1 MQTVRYED
9 ALAGFRAVGVQP
21 GDTVLLQS
29 AMRPFGFVEGAGKTI
44 GEALYAALGNEQGT
58 LVAPAF
64 CFIHEVQEHPVIDP
78 AQDKSEMGAISE
90 AIRHFPGALRSIAY
104 RHSFCA
110 VGKHARMV
118 TEVDPAISV
127 FDLRSAFGK
136 MLALDTKIVLAG
148 VTYVNSTSHHFG
160 QYLAQVPD
168 RHTIERQVTLRH
180 SDGTLEER
188 MMMDYQP
195 RPTTTGDYYEFPYDF
210 NKLGLWLEQAGKVQI
225 STIGNAV
232 IRCFRM
238 RDLIDLVL
246 TRYPVDQWIFFQDE
260 TPVELPFG
268 KNAEREYIDEAG
280 REDIAIWAVVD
291 PDAICDRSKH

>member
-64 CFIHEVQEHPVIDP
+64 CFIHEMQEHPVIDP
-78 AQDKSEMGAISE
+78 SQDKSEMGAISE

-104 RHSFCA
+104 RHSFSA
-110 VGKHARMV
+110 VGKYAQMV
-118 TEVDPAISV
+118 TEIDPAISV

-168 RHTIERQVTLRH
+168 RHTIERQVTLKH
-180 SDGTLEER
+180 PDGTLEER

-225 STIGNAV
+225 STIGNAA

-260 TPVELPFG
+260 QPVELPFG

-291 PDAICDRSKH
+291 PDAICDRSKR

>member
-1 MQTVRYED
+1 MGTVRYED
-9 ALAGFRAVGVQP
+9 ALAGFRAVGVKP

-44 GEALYAALGNEQGT
+44 GEALLEALGKEEGT

-64 CFIHEVQEHPVIDP
+64 TFIHEVEDHPVIDP
-78 AQDKSEMGAISE
+78 ENDPSEMGAISE
-90 AIRHFPGALRSIAY
+90 AIRHLPGAMRSIAY
-104 RHSFCA
+104 RHSFSA
-110 VGKHARMV
+110 LGKHAKMI
-118 TEVDPAISV
+118 TDVDPAICV

-168 RHTIERQVTLRH
+168 RHTIERNVTLRH
-180 SDGTLEER
+180 PDGTLEER

-195 RPTTTGDYYEFPYDF
+195 RPTTTGDYYEYPYDF

-225 STIGNAV
+225 SHIGNAMV
-232 IRCFRM
+232 RCFSM
-238 RDLIDLVL
+238 RDLIDLVI
-246 TRYPVDQWIFFQDE
+246 TRYPLDQWIFFQDE
-260 TPVELPFG
+260 LPAELPDG
-268 KNAEREYIDEAG
+268 KTATRDYVDEAG
-280 REDIAIWAVVD
+280 REDTAIWAVVD
-291 PDAICDRSKH
+291 PEQICERSKR